1 MKNDSPK
8 ISIIIPVYNTEKF
21 LPLCIDSIL
30 SQSYSDFELLLVNDG
45 SIDNSGSI
53 CDEYAEKDS
62 RIRVFHQENK
72 GVSRARNVGLSNAK
86 GKWIFFCDSDDHL
99 SSNDGLFNLHKY
111 FDQNISLIQF
121 SHSNV
126 KSGIIQSYNNQKEE
140 NQILTKLDFIRYGS
154 FKKELWKQLF
164 KRSIIEKHNL
174 RFLENISYAE
184 DWEFVIQY
192 VQYVDSV
199 VVSPNIIYNHV
210 YHDSSLMARIYDVKF
225 LFQHLEVLER
235 FLSFRQGEKVWDNFL
250 QKQSSEILHF
260 FLQIILKCNMTDV
273 ERYNLLKKYRYIYRS
288 NCFAIGVHVKFI
300 LAYVSF
306 KLYILI
312 AREINE

>member
-8 ISIIIPVYNTEKF
+8 ISIIIPVYNTEKL

-45 SIDNSGSI
+45 SIDNSGNI

-86 GKWIFFCDSDDHL
+86 GEWIFFCDSDDYL

-111 FDQNISLIQF
+111 FDRNISLIQF

-126 KSGIIQSYNNQKEE
+126 KNGIIQSSNNQKKE

-184 DWEFVIQY
+184 DWEFVIKY

-210 YHDSSLMARIYDVKF
+210 YHHSSLMARIYDVKF

-235 FLSFRQGEKVWDNFL
+235 FLSFRQGEKVWDSFL

-260 FLQIILKCNMTDV
+260 FLQIILKCNVTDI
-273 ERYNLLKKYRYIYRS
+273 ERSNLLKKYRYIYRS
-288 NCFAIGVHVKFI
+288 NYFSIGVHVKFI

-312 AREINE
+312 AREIN